1 MAALSA
7 ARTGHFVFSPISE
20 TENLVANIVSTK
32 RSHKPT
38 PEKKVP
44 CTQQN
49 EAFAKDIQVS
59 DFRRKFPDRPLD
71 TISYHVQVLKDERSV
86 ETRKLRSAASKA
98 SPEVLQYV
106 RPSHPLASDQLLGK
120 PDGPLNYGDY

>member
-7 ARTGHFVFSPISE
+7 ARTRHFLVSPISE

-32 RSHKPT
+32 RSHRPT

-44 CTQQN
+44 CIQQN
-49 EAFAKDIQVS
+49 EGFAKDIQVS
-59 DFRRKFPDRPLD
+59 DFRRKFPDRTFD
-71 TISYHVQVLKDERSV
+71 TISYYVQVLKDERSV

-106 RPSHPLASDQLLGK
+106 RLPYPHAADRLLGK
-120 PDGPLNYGDY
+120 PNGPLN